1 MKPLDPR
8 LLRYAAAARAF
19 LVGGALLGLAQTA
32 CTVAFAWWL
41 TAAVVAVV
49 EGRAADELAPA
60 LLGVAVTVAV
70 RAVVLWALDTVAARS
85 AVTVKSQLRGR
96 VVDAIARRGHAW
108 LARQHSARLATLVG
122 PGLDA
127 LDEYFAKYL
136 PQLLLTAIATPLLVV
151 VTFVVDPLSALIIV
165 LTLPL
170 VPIFM
175 ILIGWTTQA
184 AQRRQW
190 ERLTGLATAF
200 LDAVGGLSTLKA
212 FGRER
217 RQVARIGALT
227 DEYRVE
233 TVTVLRVS
241 FLSGFALELAASL
254 SVALV
259 AVSIGIRLVEGSLG
273 LTAGLFVLLLTPEA
287 YLPLRQV
294 GANYHAA
301 ADGVAAADDVFA
313 VLDEDR
319 LGDDPAD
326 DTAPV
331 AVTGAVVPV
340 AAVGAGGPTSAGR
353 TGTDEQAPPPPAA
366 DALVVR
372 GLAVRHGDVQA
383 LEPVDLV
390 AEVGAVT
397 AVVGASGVGKS
408 TLVTVL
414 LGLTGHEGTVAWRG
428 TGAPPRRDET
438 AWAGQ
443 EPALTAGTVAE
454 AVALGD
460 EVDPA
465 LVAACLDTA
474 GARGVDPAAPLGP
487 GGTGLSGGQ
496 AQRVALA
503 RALYRLERR
512 GCRLLLVDEPT
523 SALDPVTEAE
533 LVAGLRRVA
542 AQGVAVVVVTH
553 RPAVRAAAD
562 AVVTLERRAAEAV
575 AS

>member
-1 MKPLDPR
+1 VKPLDPR

-19 LVGGALLGLAQTA
+19 LVGGALLGLVQTA
-32 CTVAFAWWL
+32 CTVAFAWWV

-49 EGRAADELAPA
+49 EGRAADDLAPA
-60 LLGVAVTVAV
+60 LLGLAVTVAV
-70 RAVVLWALDTVAARS
+70 RAVVLWALDAVAARS
-85 AVTVKSQLRGR
+85 AAAVKSQLRGR

-108 LARQHSARLATLVG
+108 LARQRSARLATLVG

-170 VPIFM
+170 VPVFM
-175 ILIGWTTQA
+175 VLIGWSTQA

-190 ERLTGLATAF
+190 DRLTGLATAF

-233 TVTVLRVS
+233 TVKVLRVS

-259 AVSIGIRLVEGSLG
+259 AVSIGIRLVDGSLG

-287 YLPLRQV
+287 YLPVRQV
-294 GANYHAA
+294 GANFHAA

-319 LGDDPAD
+319 QGDAPAGAAC
-326 DTAPV
+326 AP
-331 AVTGAVVPV
+331 APASAPASVP
-340 AAVGAGGPTSAGR
+340 ARA
-353 TGTDEQAPPPPAA
+353 AA

-390 AEVGAVT
+390 VEVGAVT
-397 AVVGASGVGKS
+397 AVVGVSGVGKS
-408 TLVTVL
+408 TLVTAL
-414 LGLTGHEGTVAWRG
+414 LGLTEHEGTVAWRS
-428 TGAPPRRDET
+428 TGDAPRRDET

-460 EVDPA
+460 AVDPE

-542 AQGVAVVVVTH
+542 ERGVAVVVVTH

-562 AVVTLERRAAEAV
+562 AVVTLERHAAEAV

>member
-19 LVGGALLGLAQTA
+19 LVGGALLGLVQTA
-32 CTVAFAWWL
+32 CTVAFAWWV

-49 EGRAADELAPA
+49 EGRAADDLAPA
-60 LLGVAVTVAV
+60 LLGLAVTVAV
-70 RAVVLWALDTVAARS
+70 RAVVLWALDAVAARS
-85 AVTVKSQLRGR
+85 AAAVKSQLRGR

-108 LARQHSARLATLVG
+108 LARQRSARLATLVG

-170 VPIFM
+170 VPVFM
-175 ILIGWTTQA
+175 VLIGWSTQA

-190 ERLTGLATAF
+190 DRLTGLVTAF

-233 TVTVLRVS
+233 TVKVLRVS

-259 AVSIGIRLVEGSLG
+259 AVSIGIRLVDGSLG

-287 YLPLRQV
+287 YLPVRQV
-294 GANYHAA
+294 GANFHAA

-319 LGDDPAD
+319 QGDAPAGAAS
-326 DTAPV
+326 AP
-331 AVTGAVVPV
+331 ASVP
-340 AAVGAGGPTSAGR
+340 
-353 TGTDEQAPPPPAA
+353 APARAAA

-397 AVVGASGVGKS
+397 AVVGVSGVGKS
-408 TLVTVL
+408 TLVTAL
-414 LGLTGHEGTVAWRG
+414 LGLTEHEGTVAWRS
-428 TGAPPRRDET
+428 TGDAPRRDET

-460 EVDPA
+460 AVDPE

-542 AQGVAVVVVTH
+542 ERGVAVVVVTH

-562 AVVTLERRAAEAV
+562 AVVTLERHAAEAV

>member
-19 LVGGALLGLAQTA
+19 LVGGALLGLVQTA
-32 CTVAFAWWL
+32 CTVAFAWWV

-49 EGRAADELAPA
+49 EGRAADDLAPA
-60 LLGVAVTVAV
+60 LLGLAVTVAV
-70 RAVVLWALDTVAARS
+70 RAVVLWALDAVAARS
-85 AVTVKSQLRGR
+85 AAAVKSQLRGR

-108 LARQHSARLATLVG
+108 LARQRSARLATLVG

-170 VPIFM
+170 VPVFM
-175 ILIGWTTQA
+175 VLIGWSTQA

-190 ERLTGLATAF
+190 DRLTGLATAF

-233 TVTVLRVS
+233 TVKVLRVS

-259 AVSIGIRLVEGSLG
+259 AVSIGIRLVDGSLG

-287 YLPLRQV
+287 YLPVRQV
-294 GANYHAA
+294 GANFHAA

-319 LGDDPAD
+319 QGDAPAGAAS
-326 DTAPV
+326 AP
-331 AVTGAVVPV
+331 ASVP
-340 AAVGAGGPTSAGR
+340 ARA
-353 TGTDEQAPPPPAA
+353 AA

-390 AEVGAVT
+390 VEVGAVT
-397 AVVGASGVGKS
+397 AVVGVSGVGKS
-408 TLVTVL
+408 TLVTAL
-414 LGLTGHEGTVAWRG
+414 LGLTEHEGTVAWRS
-428 TGAPPRRDET
+428 TGDAPRRDET

-460 EVDPA
+460 AVDPE

-542 AQGVAVVVVTH
+542 QRGVAVVVVTH

-562 AVVTLERRAAEAV
+562 AVVTLERHAAEAV

>member
-1 MKPLDPR
+1 VKPLDPR

-19 LVGGALLGLAQTA
+19 LVGGALLGLVQTA
-32 CTVAFAWWL
+32 CTVAFAWWV

-49 EGRAADELAPA
+49 EGRAADDLAPA
-60 LLGVAVTVAV
+60 LLGLAVTVAV
-70 RAVVLWALDTVAARS
+70 RAVVLWALDAVAARS
-85 AVTVKSQLRGR
+85 AAAVKSQLRGR

-108 LARQHSARLATLVG
+108 LARQRSARLATLVG

-170 VPIFM
+170 VPVFM
-175 ILIGWTTQA
+175 VLIGWSTQA

-190 ERLTGLATAF
+190 DRLTGLATAF

-233 TVTVLRVS
+233 TVKVLRVS

-259 AVSIGIRLVEGSLG
+259 AVSIGIRLVDGSLG

-287 YLPLRQV
+287 YLPVRQV
-294 GANYHAA
+294 GANFHAA

-319 LGDDPAD
+319 QGDAPAGAAS
-326 DTAPV
+326 AP
-331 AVTGAVVPV
+331 ASAPASVP
-340 AAVGAGGPTSAGR
+340 ARA
-353 TGTDEQAPPPPAA
+353 AA

-390 AEVGAVT
+390 VEVGAVT
-397 AVVGASGVGKS
+397 AVVGVSGVGKS
-408 TLVTVL
+408 TLVTAL
-414 LGLTGHEGTVAWRG
+414 LGLTEHEGTVAWRS
-428 TGAPPRRDET
+428 TGDAPRRDET

-460 EVDPA
+460 AVDPE

-542 AQGVAVVVVTH
+542 ERGVAVVVVTH

-562 AVVTLERRAAEAV
+562 AVVTLERHAAEAV